1 MFSLIITIISIA
13 LVAALAIASV
23 YYGGDAFT
31 QGTAK
36 ANAATVVAQA
46 QQISA
51 ANTLYKNDNGG
62 NNAAS
67 VAALVT
73 GNYLQSAPVMP
84 ASVGTQNLQI
94 DPANGSVGAEITNLA
109 VCTQI
114 NAQLGVSTT
123 PTFDSATQTPGQVIT
138 QQYGCAQD
146 TVDSSLHF
154 VYK

>member
-46 QQISA
+46 QQVSA

-62 NNAAS
+62 ANAAN
-67 VAALVT
+67 VAALVS
-73 GNYLQSAPVMP
+73 GNYLQAAPVMP
-84 ASVGTQNLQI
+84 AAVGPNNLEI
-94 DPANGSVGAEITNLA
+94 DSTNGLVGAEITNSA

-123 PTFDSATQTPGQVIT
+123 PSFNSTSQQPIDVIT

-146 TVDSSLHF
+146 TTDGSLHF